1 MVCKWS
7 ANRPKRQVLTG
18 NILETPGKTHGK
30 KTHGTPLW
38 AQPMPRSQQCDS
50 TMGVT
55 MRAPAWSQLDD
66 RCVSAG
72 ILSSYASF
80 FAVRK
85 MTVNQR
91 HIYGFFQ
98 KWRYPN
104 SWLVYEGT
112 SHLEMDDDWGYPYFR
127 KPTYTNNSVHH
138 SYTIMTISDNQ
149 W

>member
-1 MVCKWS
+1 MEK
-7 ANRPKRQVLTG
+7 RPM
-18 NILETPGKTHGK
+18 ETPFE
-30 KTHGTPLW
+30 
-38 AQPMPRSQQCDS
+38 PMPRSQQCDS

-85 MTVNQR
+85 MTANQR

-104 SWLVYEGT
+104 SWLVYEGK

-149 W
+149 